1 MSEKSKRK
9 GQPQRK
15 SARLIGAI
23 VAFVLL
29 IVVAFILNWQ
39 SHRNTEPSI
48 STFEATASQ
57 IVADATQTTVSFLE
71 QEGCEVVEVTQWH
84 IDILFDANTEI
95 DTEYSSGVNASIRNN
110 WLCSDGYKFGH
121 TEYNIFVLVNIEEVD
136 TAYLIDDIAEF
147 LKDYPPDNMPIMPPL
162 LGLQIIPRS
171 ENFHPSES
179 FSMNYDDLMEA
190 FDSGLSGA
198 ELLEAVATP
207 IE

>member
-15 SARLIGAI
+15 GVKLIGAI

-39 SHRNTEPSI
+39 SHSNIEPL
-48 STFEATASQ
+48 TPDYAATATQ
-57 IVADATQTTVSFLE
+57 IIESATQTAVFLE
-71 QEGCEVVEVTQWH
+71 EEGCEIGEVTRWRV
-84 IDILFDANTEI
+84 DIFFDTNNEI
-95 DTEYSSGVNASIRNN
+95 DFQESEGNN
-110 WLCSDGYKFGH
+110 ETVGTGWFCNGIYIYEH
-121 TEYNIFVLVNIEEVD
+121 TEYYINVFIETEDTKFVS
-136 TAYLIDDIAEF
+136 LIDDIVLF
-147 LKDYPPDNMPIMPPL
+147 LESYPSDDIPELPPIIDLSIIQPSTNM
-162 LGLQIIPRS
+162 IPVA
-171 ENFHPSES
+171 S
-179 FSMNYDDLMEA
+179 FRINYDDLIEA